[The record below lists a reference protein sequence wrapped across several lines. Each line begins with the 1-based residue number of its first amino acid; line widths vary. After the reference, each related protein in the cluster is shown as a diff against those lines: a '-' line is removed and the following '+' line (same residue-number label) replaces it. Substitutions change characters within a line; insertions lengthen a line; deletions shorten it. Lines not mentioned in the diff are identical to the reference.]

1 VLPILSISS
10 SLIAA
15 VKGVSKHDTEF
26 DWSWRIIREILS
38 PQLRFQASVNVQ
50 GSFTVCSAQLELS
63 WAIQAQYPTTITMQA
78 LYGGH
83 STAACLQQQR
93 PLRLKAAIVPPSMH
107 LKTCNA
113 LLVSSQNCSR
123 IQLSGSSSSSTSRSR
138 ISQTATR
145 SQAQEQV
152 DLQTSESQLVGEDAA
167 SFDFSKQ
174 SLQSWG
180 IFVALLSTVLGA
192 LYLVSKLASLE

>member
-1 VLPILSISS
+1 VYPTQLS
-10 SLIAA
+10 LA
-15 VKGVSKHDTEF
+15 
-26 DWSWRIIREILS
+26 
-38 PQLRFQASVNVQ
+38 FQGQ
-50 GSFTVCSAQLELS
+50 H
-63 WAIQAQYPTTITMQA
+63 PTTIAMQA
-78 LYGGH
+78 LYGRQ

-93 PLRLKAAIVPPSMH
+93 PLRLKPGILQLSKHVQ
-107 LKTCNA
+107 TCNA
-113 LLVSSQNCSR
+113 LLVSSQSSSKF
-123 IQLSGSSSSSTSRSR
+123 QLSGSSSTSSTCRSR

-192 LYLVSKLASLE
+192 LYLVSKLALLEELILHKAACMSGSFRTPNRMRHRTSLRLLAVAVAFHTHRAALPG